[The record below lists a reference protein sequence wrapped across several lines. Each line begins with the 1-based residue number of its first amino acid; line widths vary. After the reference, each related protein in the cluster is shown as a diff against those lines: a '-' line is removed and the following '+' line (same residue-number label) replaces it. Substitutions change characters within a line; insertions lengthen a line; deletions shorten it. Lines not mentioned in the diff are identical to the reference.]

1 MLFILSGVILVA
13 LKLAGLSPVAD
24 WSWFAVLAPFALAV
38 AWWAWS
44 DSSGRTKRQ
53 GMQKDQA
60 RKQERRRSLAQGMG
74 LQGLFDRS
82 VGAKLRRAEAKDKAV
97 RQRQIDKV
105 EKERERKRQANRD
118 SILTTRMDSKFDSRF
133 DAPAPA
139 QTQGVVGDTA
149 RKIAAP

>member
-1 MLFILSGVILVA
+1 MVFILLGVILVA

-82 VGAKLRRAEAKDKAV
+82 VGAKLSRAEAKDKAV

-105 EKERERKRQANRD
+105 EKERERKRQDNRD

-139 QTQGVVGDTA
+139 QDAPGDTA